1 MSTAANAPRRGRQ
14 LAGLVRKDLRL
25 ELRTKETVVAMVL
38 FAVATLAIMQFGFGT
53 RDDDLTR
60 FTGGLMWVTLA
71 FTAVL
76 GVGRSY
82 VAEREQRV
90 LDGLLVSPV
99 PRTVLLAAK
108 AIAIVIFMAIT
119 EVVVIPLVG
128 IFFVK
133 GPYWEHIGWIA
144 LVALIA
150 DVCIALSGTLF
161 SGLALFTRARD
172 LILPVLFLPA
182 LVPVVIAAAGATHA
196 VIAGGPNDMTDYR
209 GYCLFLVGYAIL
221 FLLVSVATYDAVF
234 DD

>member
-1 MSTAANAPRRGRQ
+1 MA
-14 LAGLVRKDLRL
+14 LVRKDLRL
-25 ELRTKETVVAMVL
+25 ELRTRETIVAMVL
-38 FAVATLAIMQFGFGT
+38 FAIVMLAILQFGFGT

-60 FTGGLMWVTLA
+60 FVGGLMWVTLA

-90 LDGLLVSPV
+90 LDGLLVAPV
-99 PRTVLLAAK
+99 PRTVMLTAK
-108 AIAIVIFMAIT
+108 AIAIFLYMTVVEI
-119 EVVVIPLVG
+119 VVIPLVG

-133 GPYWEHIGWIA
+133 GPYWDAIGWIA
-144 LVALIA
+144 IA
-150 DVCIALSGTLF
+150 AVLANICIALSGTLF

-182 LVPVVIAAAGATHA
+182 LVPVVIAGAGATHA
-196 VIAGGPNDMTDYR
+196 VAGGPHDMSEWR
-209 GYCLFLVGYAIL
+209 GYCLFLLAYAIL
-221 FLLVSVATYDAVF
+221 FALVSVATYDAVF

>member
-1 MSTAANAPRRGRQ
+1 MSAVAPRRSRQ
-14 LAGLVRKDLRL
+14 LVALVRKDMRL
-25 ELRTKETVVAMVL
+25 EFRTRETIVAMVL
-38 FAVATLAIMQFGFGT
+38 FAIVMLAILQFGFGT

-60 FTGGLMWVTLA
+60 FVGGLMWVTLA

-99 PRTVLLAAK
+99 PRVVMLGAK
-108 AIAIVIFMAIT
+108 AITIFLYMVAVQ
-119 EVVVIPLVG
+119 VVVIPLVG

-133 GPYWEHIGWIA
+133 GPYWESIGWIA
-144 LVALIA
+144 ITALLA
-150 DVCIALSGTLF
+150 DVCIALAGTLF

-196 VIAGGPNDMTDYR
+196 VAGGPHDMSEWR
-209 GYCLFLVGYAIL
+209 GYCLFLLAYAIL
-221 FLLVSVATYDAVF
+221 FLLVSIATYDAVF